1 MPTPFD
7 IFDVIETTGLKLVAA
22 LILPSGLVTGAA
34 STITGGTVT
43 GTAAVPAGA
52 AAVYLGLTETPA
64 TYYGASSSIAG
75 TALPN
80 TTDRPYMVEVR
91 TVAGGTDMT
100 SYAAIAAA
108 YAASSVKAYT
118 RDVPA
123 TIVNGMLSSGAWGAQ
138 VVAGGLTAQDVR
150 NANGLAYTGGAPAA
164 GSIDDQLAD
173 LASGGGSLTPTQA
186 EQLEEIHNGIQ
197 SIALLPA

>member
-1 MPTPFD
+1 MATPFD

-22 LILPSGLVTGAA
+22 LILPSGAVTGAA

-43 GTAAVPAGA
+43 GTAAIPAGA
-52 AAVYLGLTETPA
+52 AAVYLGLSETPN

-108 YAASSVKAYT
+108 FVASSTKAYT
-118 RDVPA
+118 RDVP
-123 TIVNGMLSSGAWGAQ
+123 TTLINGMLSSGAWGAQ
-138 VVAGGLTAQDVR
+138 VVAGGLTQQEVR
-150 NANGLAYTGGAPAA
+150 DAMKLAPTVGAPDAD
-164 GSIDDQLAD
+164 SIDDQLGE
-173 LASGGGSLTPTQA
+173 LASGGGSLTPTQS
-186 EQLEEIHNGIQ
+186 EKLDEIHVGIQ
-197 SIALLPA
+197 SIAALPL

>member
-1 MPTPFD
+1 MASPFD
-7 IFDVIETTGLKLVAA
+7 IFDVIESTGLKLVAA

-52 AAVYLGLTETPA
+52 AAVYLGLSETPN

-80 TTDRPYMVEVR
+80 TADRPYMVEVR

-108 YAASSVKAYT
+108 FVASTTKAYT
-118 RDVPA
+118 RDVPT
-123 TIVNGMLSSGAWGAQ
+123 TIINGMLSSGAWGAQ
-138 VVAGGLTAQDVR
+138 PVAGGLTSQDVR
-150 NANGLAYTGGAPAA
+150 DAMKLAPTAGAPAA
-164 GSIDDQLAD
+164 GSIDDELD
-173 LASGGGSLTPTQA
+173 DIASGGGSLTAEQA
-186 EQLEEIHNGIQ
+186 EQLAETHEIVQGKYV
-197 SIALLPA
+197 PA